1 MRILFSNL
9 GYATGINGTLRQ
21 HAGKVFRHAFQT
33 TAMQHKIL
41 AQFNT
46 IIEAT
51 NPDLC
56 CLVELDQGSFH
67 SGYFNQMKA
76 LISAQ
81 YPIYDI
87 ADKYGPQSHLSG
99 MLFHRGKSNG
109 FLAKK
114 QLSFERLYFEHGTK
128 RLIYKIQLREEL
140 TLFFAH
146 FSLTRKI
153 RAKQFVEMKH
163 LIEATAGD
171 VLVMGDFN
179 TLTGLGE
186 LKPLVEGDFLT
197 LLNSPDMPT
206 FRFHR
211 WHHILDL
218 CFVSPT
224 LAPQCQLEVI
234 AQPFSDHEALL
245 LEISLPPPKSPPCQ
259 PISL

>member
-9 GYATGINGTLRQ
+9 GYATGIDGSFRQ
-21 HAGKVFRHAFQT
+21 HASKILRHAFQT
-33 TAMQHKIL
+33 KTMQHNIL
-41 AQFNT
+41 AQFNK
-46 IIEAT
+46 IIEET

-56 CLVELDQGSFH
+56 CLVELDQGSIH

-81 YPIYDI
+81 YPVFDI
-87 ADKYGPQSHLSG
+87 ADKYGPQSHLSS
-99 MLFHRGKSNG
+99 MLFHSGKSNG
-109 FLAKK
+109 FLAKAP
-114 QLSFERLYFEHGTK
+114 QVFERLYFEHGTK
-128 RLIYKIQLREEL
+128 RLIYKIQLLPNL

-163 LIEATAGD
+163 LIEATKGEA
-171 VLVMGDFN
+171 LLFGDFN

-186 LKPLVEGDFLT
+186 LKLLVEDNFLT
-197 LLNSPDMPT
+197 LLNSPDSPT

-211 WHHILDL
+211 WQHILDL
-218 CFVSPT
+218 CLVSPA
-224 LAPQCQLEVI
+224 LAPICRLEVI

-245 LEISLPPPKSPPCQ
+245 LEIVPAAC
-259 PISL
+259 

>member
-33 TAMQHKIL
+33 RAMQHKIL
-41 AQFNT
+41 AQFSK
-46 IIEAT
+46 IIAET

-56 CLVELDQGSFH
+56 CLVELDQGSIH

-76 LISAQ
+76 LVSAQ
-81 YPIYDI
+81 YPVFDI
-87 ADKYGPQSHLSG
+87 ADKYGPQSHISNL
-99 MLFHRGKSNG
+99 LFHRGKSNG
-109 FLAKK
+109 FLAKAP
-114 QLSFERLYFEHGTK
+114 LVFERLYFEHGTK

-153 RAKQFVEMKH
+153 RAKQFVEMKR
-163 LIEATAGD
+163 LVEATAGD
-171 VLVMGDFN
+171 VLVFGDFN

-218 CFVSPT
+218 CLVSST
-224 LAPQCQLEVI
+224 LAPQSQLEVI

-245 LEISLPPPKSPPCQ
+245 LEISLPPPKSPPCP

>member
-21 HAGKVFRHAFQT
+21 HAGKVLRHAFQT
-33 TAMQHKIL
+33 RAMQHKIL

-56 CLVELDQGSFH
+56 CLVELDQGSIH
-67 SGYFNQMKA
+67 SGYLNQMKA

-81 YPIYDI
+81 YPVFDI
-87 ADKYGPQSHLSG
+87 ADKYGPQSHLSS

-109 FLAKK
+109 FLAKNPH
-114 QLSFERLYFEHGTK
+114 SFEHLYFEHGTK
-128 RLIYKIQLREEL
+128 RLIYKIQLRPDL
-140 TLFFAH
+140 TLFFAY

-153 RAKQFVEMKH
+153 RAKQFVEMKR
-163 LIEATAGD
+163 LVEATGGT
-171 VLVMGDFN
+171 VLVFGDFN
-179 TLTGLGE
+179 TLTGLVE
-186 LKPLVEGDFLT
+186 LKPLVENSFLT
-197 LLNSPDMPT
+197 LLNSPDSPT

-211 WHHILDL
+211 WHHTLDL
-218 CFVSPT
+218 CLVSPSI
-224 LAPQCQLEVI
+224 APICRLDVI

-245 LEISLPPPKSPPCQ
+245 LEISPPVPTSRLSLPKSP
-259 PISL
+259 